1 MNTTVIEA
9 QARYLIEDRDPPR
22 PAAHRPAGVRR
33 RARRVRR
40 LSWL

>member
-9 QARYLIEDRDPPR
+9 QARYIIEDRIHPT
-22 PAAHRPAGVRR
+22 HREQEATGVRR
-33 RARRVRR
+33 RTRKVRK

>member
-9 QARYLIEDRDPPR
+9 QARYIIEDRIHPT
-22 PAAHRPAGVRR
+22 HREQEPTGVRR
-33 RARRVRR
+33 RTRKVRK

>member
-9 QARYLIEDRDPPR
+9 QAHSLIEDRIHQT
-22 PAAHRPAGVRR
+22 HRQQKASGVRR
-33 RARRVRR
+33 RTRKVRR